1 MHAMLYSE
9 SSWLSEPFVRLPEL
23 AERAKVPDVELFA
36 RCLADDGLDAVFE
49 ADEEAIKALGA
60 TGVPT
65 VMVDSLLFVGSVPDS
80 LRLLELVHELR
91 GS

>member
-1 MHAMLYSE
+1 
-9 SSWLSEPFVRLPEL
+9 
-23 AERAKVPDVELFA
+23 
-36 RCLADDGLDAVFE
+36 
-49 ADEEAIKALGA
+49 
-60 TGVPT
+60 VPT